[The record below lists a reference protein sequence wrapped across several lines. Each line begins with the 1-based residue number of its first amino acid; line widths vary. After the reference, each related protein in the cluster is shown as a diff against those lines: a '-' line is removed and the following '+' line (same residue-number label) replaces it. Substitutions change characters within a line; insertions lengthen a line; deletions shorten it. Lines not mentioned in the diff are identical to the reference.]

1 MKLATPQTLLI
12 SIAMFLSV
20 GLAWAMSPHT
30 MLAKE
35 RGPIDLKT
43 VVPKQFGD
51 WHEVDT
57 ASQII
62 NPELQAALNK
72 IYNQTL
78 SRTYVDSK
86 GEAIMLSIAYGGDQE
101 DNLQVHLPQGCYRGQ
116 GFAVGNVTQTRMATP
131 YGDLPVSRMVATLGE
146 RVEPVTYWIVIGDK
160 ATDTLWSMKKVKLD
174 YALRGVVPDGMLVR
188 VSTITPDAAK
198 AYALE
203 QRFTAAML
211 RAISPKERDRFI
223 GGSRG

>member
-1 MKLATPQTLLI
+1 MKLATPQTLIL

-20 GLAWAMSPHT
+20 GLAWAISPHT

-51 WHEVDT
+51 WREEDT
-57 ASQII
+57 ASQIV

-78 SRTYVDSK
+78 SRTYVNSK
-86 GEAIMLSIAYGGDQE
+86 GEGVMLSIAYGGDQE
-101 DNLQVHLPQGCYRGQ
+101 DNLQVHFPQGCYRGQ
-116 GFAVGNVTQTRMATP
+116 GFAVGKVTQHKMATP
-131 YGDLPVSRMVATLGE
+131 YGVIPVSRMVATMGT

-160 ATDTLWSMKKVKLD
+160 TTDTDWNMKMAKLD
-174 YALRGVVPDGMLVR
+174 YALKGVVPDGMLVR
-188 VSTITPDAAK
+188 VSTITPDADK
-198 AYALE
+198 AYAIE
-203 QRFTAAML
+203 KQFSAAML
-211 RAISPKERDRFI
+211 GAISPKERYRFI
-223 GGSRG
+223 GSPG

>member
-12 SIAMFLSV
+12 SIAMFLSI
-20 GLAWAMSPHT
+20 GLAWAISPHT

-51 WHEVDT
+51 WREEDT

-72 IYNQTL
+72 VYNQTL
-78 SRTYVDSK
+78 SRTYINSK
-86 GEAIMLSIAYGGDQE
+86 GEGIMLSIAYGGDQE
-101 DNLQVHLPQGCYRGQ
+101 DNLQVHIPQGCYRGQ
-116 GFAVGNVTQTRMATP
+116 GFAVGNVTQHKMATP
-131 YGDLPVSRMVATLGE
+131 YGVIPVSRMVATMGN

-160 ATDTLWSMKKVKLD
+160 TTDTLWSVKRAKLD
-174 YALRGVVPDGMLVR
+174 YALKGIVPDGMLVR
-188 VSTITPDAAK
+188 VSTITPDADK
-198 AYALE
+198 AYSLE
-203 QRFTAAML
+203 QQFTAAML
-211 RAISPKERDRFI
+211 TAIPSQERHRFI
-223 GGSRG
+223 GGKS